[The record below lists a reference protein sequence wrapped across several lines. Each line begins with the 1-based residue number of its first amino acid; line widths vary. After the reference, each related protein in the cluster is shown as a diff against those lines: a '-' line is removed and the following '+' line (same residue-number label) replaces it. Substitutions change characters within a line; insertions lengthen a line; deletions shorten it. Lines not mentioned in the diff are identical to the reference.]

1 MDAHIVSN
9 RGKVVTLDVSRE
21 IHYVLKN
28 QGYLLP
34 QDLVTFIDPAASRS
48 MWKQPTYSEILE
60 RYQPFKLAA
69 VHPRS

>member
-9 RGKVVTLDVSRE
+9 RGKIVNLDVSRE

-34 QDLVTFIDPAASRS
+34 RDLVACLTASRS
-48 MWKQPTYSEILE
+48 MWKYPTYSEILQQ
-60 RYQPFKLAA
+60 YQPLKIAA
-69 VHPRS
+69 R